1 MSSEEQTDF
10 GESAGPMQVGSDS
23 IESGQPQ
30 DIAGRLIAWYAQHGR
45 HALPWQNTRDA
56 YRIWLS
62 EIMLQQ
68 TQVATVIPYF
78 NRFLNRFPTID
89 DLARAPVEE
98 VMSLW
103 SGLGYY
109 ARARNLHRCAQ
120 ILAAEHGG
128 RFPPTAEE
136 IATLPGIGRSTAAAI
151 AAFAYGERAAILDGN
166 VKRVL
171 TRCFGIEGFPGERR
185 IEDRLWQLARS
196 LLPERGIESYTQALM
211 DLGATLCT
219 RGKPACLQCPVSQQ
233 CIALATGRVAALPT
247 PRPKKKIAQRSQRYL
262 ILQRGTSVLLERR
275 PPLGIWGGLLCLPEL
290 GAEQDVVFLARERYG
305 CHVGKMQSL
314 PSIAHTFTHFGLDIQ
329 PILCEVIEQSPQ
341 VAQADAAWYCFDA
354 LAQAALPAP
363 LRRLLEMLA
372 TSNPADS
379 LDYQL

>member
-1 MSSEEQTDF
+1 MSSEVQTD
-10 GESAGPMQVGSDS
+10 
-23 IESGQPQ
+23 SGQPQ
-30 DIAGRLIAWYAQHGR
+30 DVAGLLIAWHAQHGR

-78 NRFLNRFPTID
+78 DRFLTRFPTIH
-89 DLARAPVEE
+89 DLARAPVED

-171 TRCFGIEGFPGERR
+171 TRCFGIEGFPGRR
-185 IEDRLWQLARS
+185 KVEDQLWQLADS
-196 LLPERGIESYTQALM
+196 LLPEQGIESYTQALM

-219 RGKPACLQCPVSQQ
+219 RAKPTCVKCPLAQR
-233 CIALATGRVAALPT
+233 CIAMTTGRVTLLPT
-247 PRPKKKIAQRSQRYL
+247 PRARKKIAQRSARYL
-262 ILQRGTSVLLERR
+262 ILQRGASVLLERR

-290 GAEQDVVFLARERYG
+290 SAEQDVVSLARGRYG

-314 PSIAHTFTHFGLDIQ
+314 PSIAHTFTHFRLDIQ
-329 PILCEVIEQSPQ
+329 PILCEVIGQSPQ
-341 VAQADAAWYCFDA
+341 VAQAEAAWYGFDA

-372 TSNPADS
+372 TSNPAGS
-379 LDYQL
+379 FDYQL